1 MKQPSTPTSLSLACR
16 TQTGRSWPLKG
27 ATWQTETETPDAQL
41 RRTSAKSPLQFRVD
55 ESVRD
60 GLARI
65 SGELIQRAL
74 ARIECAGKNR
84 GEDLH
89 QVRVTIKRLRAVLR
103 LVRPVISEAFCDRE
117 NRRLNG
123 IADRLAFFRDT
134 TVSRQTL
141 ATLARSVADNR
152 SEGAFDLVLARFVEH
167 GPEPSQFGVRRER
180 ALRHAAES
188 LAEPPSL
195 SRLS

>member
-1 MKQPSTPTSLSLACR
+1 MKQPSTQLSSSRACR
-16 TQTGRSWPLKG
+16 TETGRSRPVKDAL
-27 ATWQTETETPDAQL
+27 WQTGKETPDGELPPA
-41 RRTSAKSPLQFRVD
+41 SAKSLLQFRVD

-84 GEDLH
+84 AEDLH
-89 QVRVTIKRLRAVLR
+89 QVRVTIKRLRALLR

-117 NRRLNG
+117 NRRLKD

-141 ATLARSVADNR
+141 ATLARSVAANR
-152 SEGAFDLVLARFVEH
+152 NEG
-167 GPEPSQFGVRRER
+167 
-180 ALRHAAES
+180 
-188 LAEPPSL
+188 
-195 SRLS
+195 